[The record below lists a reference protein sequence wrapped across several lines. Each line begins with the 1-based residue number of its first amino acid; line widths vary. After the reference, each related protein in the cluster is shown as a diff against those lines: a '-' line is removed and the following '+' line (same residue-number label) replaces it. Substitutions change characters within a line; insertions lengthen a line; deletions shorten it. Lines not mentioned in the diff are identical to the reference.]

1 MCLVGDQGHGGVA
14 EDIYYVLREGEP
26 LFLQW
31 LYACI
36 PLYTGYLVK
45 GHTGSFAGESSLQ
58 NARPLRLVHSK
69 QLFSPLHQH
78 HPSLALLAF
87 TESLRS

>member
-1 MCLVGDQGHGGVA
+1 MCRVGDQGHGGVA

-45 GHTGSFAGESSLQ
+45 GHTGWFAGESSLQ
-58 NARPLRLVHSK
+58 NARPLR
-69 QLFSPLHQH
+69 
-78 HPSLALLAF
+78 PSTPSSSFPHCINIILL
-87 TESLRS
+87 